1 MFRDVA
7 KVLPRLLFAPRA
19 FSSYSAARGTSG
31 CHHLLRDGALNI
43 HHPAKEPSAPFRVR
57 GEELIALTLQS
68 YPQQIWVAR
77 ALGKFLI
84 IRFLHLCTTTWW
96 FLAIKSNGQH
106 WITPK
111 TSLTQNTK
119 CSSVQYINNS
129 KKKIN
134 HHSYLKPQGQQ
145 NHLPAARPLCRLHHL
160 KRVKVPA
167 SDSLLVTKMYVKRAK
182 TTTKWEVIPVQVG
195 NAGQGR
201 ADSIRLCYISKLLL

>member
-1 MFRDVA
+1 MFWDVA

-19 FSSYSAARGTSG
+19 FSSYSAARGASG
-31 CHHLLRDGALNI
+31 CHRLLCDGALNI

-106 WITPK
+106 WIAPK
-111 TSLTQNTK
+111 TSLTQNTN

-129 KKKIN
+129 KKKN
-134 HHSYLKPQGQQ
+134 KSPQ
-145 NHLPAARPLCRLHHL
+145 LF
-160 KRVKVPA
+160 
-167 SDSLLVTKMYVKRAK
+167 K
-182 TTTKWEVIPVQVG
+182 TTRPTKSSASSQALVSATPLKKSQ
-195 NAGQGR
+195 
-201 ADSIRLCYISKLLL
+201 SSC

>member
-31 CHHLLRDGALNI
+31 CHHLLCDGALNI

-57 GEELIALTLQS
+57 GEELIALPLQS

-77 ALGKFLI
+77 ALGRFLI
-84 IRFLHLCTTTWW
+84 IRFLRLCTTTWW

-106 WITPK
+106 WIIPK
-111 TSLTQNTK
+111 TSLTQNTN

-129 KKKIN
+129 KKKKN
-134 HHSYLKPQGQQ
+134 KSPQ
-145 NHLPAARPLCRLHHL
+145 LF
-160 KRVKVPA
+160 
-167 SDSLLVTKMYVKRAK
+167 K
-182 TTTKWEVIPVQVG
+182 TTRPTKSSASSQALVSATPLKKSQ
-195 NAGQGR
+195 
-201 ADSIRLCYISKLLL
+201 SSC